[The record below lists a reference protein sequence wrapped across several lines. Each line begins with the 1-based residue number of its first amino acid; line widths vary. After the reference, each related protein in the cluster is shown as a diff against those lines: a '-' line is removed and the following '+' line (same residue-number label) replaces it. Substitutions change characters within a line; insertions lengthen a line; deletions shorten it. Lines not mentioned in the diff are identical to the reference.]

1 MAKSNEMKAL
11 SDYALCD
18 LKLIYQLLHERL
30 PTDPILMD
38 SDLLQDLQTYLQQQA
53 SSDGID
59 VSLHAQ
65 WSGWLNDGIAQKEIN
80 G

>member
-1 MAKSNEMKAL
+1 MKAL
-11 SDYALCD
+11 SDYALSD
-18 LKLIYQLLHERL
+18 LKLIYQMLHERL
-30 PTDPILMD
+30 PTDPMLMD

-65 WSGWLNDGIAQKEIN
+65 WSSWLNDGVSLKEIR

>member
-1 MAKSNEMKAL
+1 MKTL
-11 SDYALCD
+11 SDYALSD
-18 LKLIYQLLHERL
+18 LKLIYQMLHERL
-30 PTDPILMD
+30 PTDPMLMD

-65 WSGWLNDGIAQKEIN
+65 WSSWLNDGVSLKEIR

>member
-1 MAKSNEMKAL
+1 MKSL
-11 SDYALCD
+11 SDYALSD
-18 LKLIYQLLHERL
+18 LKLIYKMMHEQL
-30 PTDPILMD
+30 PTNPMLMD

-53 SSDGID
+53 SQSGID

-65 WSGWLNDGIAQKEIN
+65 WSSWLNDGVSLKEIN

>member
-1 MAKSNEMKAL
+1 MKAL
-11 SDYALCD
+11 SDYALSD
-18 LKLIYQLLHERL
+18 LKLIYQMLHERL
-30 PTDPILMD
+30 PADPILMD
-38 SDLLQDLQTYLQQQA
+38 SDLLQDLQTYLHQQA

-65 WSGWLNDGIAQKEIN
+65 WSSWLNDGVSLKEIR